1 MLNIFVNAFENCK
14 NFLINKKKVA
24 VAVSGGIDS
33 LSLILLA
40 NEWCKQY
47 DIEVIGITVDHK
59 LRPTSTDEALYIND
73 LLSTKFNI
81 KHYVLTWNTEKPMS
95 NIEAKAR
102 EERYRLMFEFC
113 KNNNIDTIL
122 LGHHLQDQV
131 ENFFIRL
138 FRGSGIKGLS
148 SIKKV
153 SSRNNITLIRPFLDL
168 KKDDLK
174 EYLLKNN
181 IKWIEDES
189 NNDEKFLR
197 NKVRKFLNTFDNKD
211 EILNRINQTIET
223 IQSANNIIE
232 NEVKKLENIV
242 YFYNEEYNFF
252 KINIDKFLNLSKEL
266 QYRIINLIIG
276 KILNFETSIRF
287 EKFELFI
294 SKIQYFDCF
303 KKYTLNLC
311 IFEKINNEEFVCYR
325 EYNSIKDKTNYLKKG
340 ELNKYLKYLKK
351 QNIKKYN
358 QIKNFKGCMKEILY
372 TIPIVDYD
380 KIDKQKY

>member
-1 MLNIFVNAFENCK
+1 MLDVFANAFENCK
-14 NFLINKKKVA
+14 EFLINKKKIA

-40 NEWCKQY
+40 DKWCKQY
-47 DIEVIGITVDHK
+47 NIEVIGITIDHK
-59 LRPTSTDEALYIND
+59 LRPTSTDETLYIND

-81 KHYVLTWNTEKPMS
+81 KHYILTWDSAKPKT

-102 EERYRLMFEFC
+102 EARYKLMFEFC
-113 KNNNIDTIL
+113 KNNDIDTIL

-153 SSRNNITLIRPFLDL
+153 STRNNITLLRPFLDL

-197 NKVRKFLNTFDNKD
+197 NKIRNFLNTFDNKD
-211 EILNRINQTIET
+211 EIINRINRTIET
-223 IQSANNIIE
+223 IQTANNIIDYE
-232 NEVKKLENIV
+232 IKNLENVV

-252 KINIDKFLNLSKEL
+252 KINVDKFLNLSKEL
-266 QYRIINLIIG
+266 QYRIINIITS
-276 KILNFETSIRF
+276 KIINTETSIRF
-287 EKFELFI
+287 EKFEFFI
-294 SKIQYFDCF
+294 SKLYQYDSF
-303 KKYTLNLC
+303 KKYTLNSC
-311 IFEKINNEEFVCYR
+311 IFERMNSEEIICYR

-340 ELNKYLKYLKK
+340 EINRYLKYLKK

>member
-138 FRGSGIKGLS
+138 FRDSGIKGLS